1 MILIS
6 DQKLISNNLIFLRD
20 IQRTIFQMIHT
31 ELYLRKVVI
40 SLIGVFFANPAN
52 VLVTGNLGDSV
63 TFYLVKWTTSFHLND
78 QASTV

>member
-1 MILIS
+1 
-6 DQKLISNNLIFLRD
+6 
-20 IQRTIFQMIHT
+20 MIHT

-40 SLIGVFFANPAN
+40 SFIGVFFANPAN